1 MSCYDVLLEEFNE
14 EQELA
19 NATFASIA
27 ESVDA
32 LYEFVAQDINLEFSL
47 TLESAADNEAL
58 QEAVSAA
65 MKERFVK
72 LGKKLQEWAVKII
85 EQVKKI
91 AKKAAIAAANGG
103 NAAMK
108 KLISAKA
115 TTKKA
120 IKVKKTEYG
129 KSETA
134 KIAKKLMEVTHL
146 SSTSGKAQMVDD
158 IFGAKDKFKAVE
170 VDVAAGKSAKE
181 LYNEYVDQY
190 IAGINYGEVSKC
202 IDDAAKEAKKLA
214 KSLEGEEADA
224 AAKDA
229 ALLMKAGTN
238 LVNFAFQNLTIGVA
252 NAAKIALACGAVVKK
267 EKEEEKAE

>member
-32 LYEFVAQDINLEFSL
+32 LYNFVAQDINLEFSL
-47 TLESAADNEAL
+47 TLESAQDSEAL
-58 QEAVSAA
+58 QEAVGAA
-65 MKERFVK
+65 MKERLKK
-72 LGKKLQEWAVKII
+72 LGDKLKEWAIKVVDQI
-85 EQVKKI
+85 KKI

-134 KIAKKLMEVTHL
+134 KIAEKLMDLTKL
-146 SSTSGKAQMVDD
+146 GTASGKAAMSED

-170 VDVAAGKSAKE
+170 VDEAAGQSAKA
-181 LYNEYVDQY
+181 LYDKYVDQY
-190 IAGINYGEVSKC
+190 IAGINYSKVSSC
-202 IDDAAKEAKKLA
+202 ISAAAKEANKLA
-214 KSLEGEEADA
+214 KELEGEKAEE

-238 LVNFAFQNLTIGVA
+238 LVNFAFQNLTVGVA

-267 EKEEEKAE
+267 EEKKEEA

>member
-32 LYEFVAQDINLEFSL
+32 LFDFVAQDIKLEFSL
-47 TLESAADNEAL
+47 SQEDAQNTEAL

-65 MKERFVK
+65 MKQKFVNLK
-72 LGKKLQEWAVKII
+72 NKVQEWAVKIL

-91 AKKAAIAAANGG
+91 AKKAALAVTNGG

-129 KSETA
+129 RSETA
-134 KIAKKLMEVTHL
+134 AIAKKLMDVTRL
-146 SSTSGKAQMVDD
+146 DSASGKADKID
-158 IFGAKDKFKAVE
+158 EIFGSKDKFKAVE
-170 VDVAAGKSAKE
+170 VDEAAGQSAKA
-181 LYNEYVDQY
+181 LYDKYVDQY
-190 IAGINYGEVSKC
+190 IAGINYADVVKS
-202 IDDAAKEAKKLA
+202 IDKATKDAKAEAKK
-214 KSLEGEEADA
+214 LEGEEAEA
-224 AAKDA
+224 AAKNVA
-229 ALLMKAGTN
+229 HIMKAGTV
-238 LVNFAFQNLTIGVA
+238 LVNFAFQNLTVGVA

-267 EKEEEKAE
+267 EKEEEK